1 MNLILMSVQF
11 LKNYDRWEILFSKK
25 QEPGEFS
32 ENNRIR
38 KVYFLM
44 INGITSRNI
53 TLYLF
58 FWLFYFFNLI
68 IELHH
73 WEHIL
78 NAKIVIILLQASD
91 TSWSWY
97 RDKEAYT
104 TLTEENKQKF
114 DEALLDKKKNC
125 ILPGGLFSKVK
136 IYLIFHLISFFFL
149 QVLDYVTYKEENS
162 DTLEPLNPDACLFC
176 FNNMETYRSEVIH
189 SYSKIFFK
197 RFL

>member
-1 MNLILMSVQF
+1 M
-11 LKNYDRWEILFSKK
+11 
-25 QEPGEFS
+25 
-32 ENNRIR
+32 
-38 KVYFLM
+38 
-44 INGITSRNI
+44 
-53 TLYLF
+53 
-58 FWLFYFFNLI
+58 
-68 IELHH
+68 
-73 WEHIL
+73 
-78 NAKIVIILLQASD
+78 
-91 TSWSWY
+91 
-97 RDKEAYT
+97 
-104 TLTEENKQKF
+104 TEENKQKF

-197 RFL
+197 RFLWEYESLNNGSAQYAQLDNPTYRVCIESSKNAG